1 MFYYVQTQ
9 YQKFTFTVNKWRHF
23 PLCVRIFQGAKQ
35 REAPPDRGLR
45 VVRLKSQHYS
55 VDSFCGI
62 LLPLSEV
69 TESVGMKLTHTW
81 SKGNSTTAA
90 NGTKPGVAREQSVH
104 ACHLPSPSPCCNVWE
119 WGLERKGEE
128 NPRNQ
133 KTLPYTTRCW
143 SAKRGEKN
151 WPCYS
156 KDPDRQRPPDSRWGV

>member
-1 MFYYVQTQ
+1 MQTQ

-69 TESVGMKLTHTW
+69 TENAGMKLTHTW
-81 SKGNSTTAA
+81 SMGNSTTAA
-90 NGTKPGVAREQSVH
+90 KKTRQSQAWPGNSLCMLATSLVLLLAATCENEAWKGRGKKIPETRKPSLYYQM
-104 ACHLPSPSPCCNVWE
+104 
-119 WGLERKGEE
+119 LECKEGRKEL
-128 NPRNQ
+128 
-133 KTLPYTTRCW
+133 TVLL
-143 SAKRGEKN
+143 
-151 WPCYS
+151 
-156 KDPDRQRPPDSRWGV
+156 